1 MKQERVQ
8 KMCAAALL
16 CAVGIL
22 VPVISPVKLTLGP
35 MSFTLASHVA
45 LFMAMFIS
53 PSVALAVEAGTTLGF
68 ALAGFAPVVVLRAAS
83 QVLFVFLGALWLA
96 RHPGGA
102 SSPGRMFLF
111 GLATGAV
118 HGVCEAVMV
127 TLFWFSGAVSGSF
140 LTVVVGLVGFGTL
153 VHSMVDLAI
162 ALAIWA
168 PVSRTARIPLAYR
181 PAAAAGR

>member
-68 ALAGFAPVVVLRAAS
+68 VLAGFAPVVVLRAAS
-83 QVLFVFLGALWLA
+83 QVLFVVLGALWLA

-118 HGVCEAVMV
+118 HGVCRRVFVSIAVHGSEIM
-127 TLFWFSGAVSGSF
+127 GAPPR
-140 LTVVVGLVGFGTL
+140 
-153 VHSMVDLAI
+153 H
-162 ALAIWA
+162 
-168 PVSRTARIPLAYR
+168 P
-181 PAAAAGR
+181 

>member
-1 MKQERVQ
+1 MKHN
-8 KMCAAALL
+8 KLATIAIAGLL
-16 CAVGIL
+16 CAIGIII
-22 VPVISPVKLTLGP
+22 PTFSPVKIVLEP
-35 MSFTLASHVA
+35 ASFTLASHVA

-68 ALAGFAPVVVLRAAS
+68 VLAGFAPVVVLRAAS
-83 QVLFVFLGALWLA
+83 QVLFVVLGALWLA
-96 RHPGGA
+96 RHPGGV

-118 HGVCEAVMV
+118 HGVCEADVV

>member
-68 ALAGFAPVVVLRAAS
+68 VLAGFAPVVVLRAAS
-83 QVLFVFLGALWLA
+83 QVLFVVLGALWLA
-96 RHPGGA
+96 RHPAAPPRPGA
-102 SSPGRMFLF
+102 CSCSALPPAPCTACAR
-111 GLATGAV
+111 AV
-118 HGVCEAVMV
+118 VV